1 MSVFR
6 PLTIFAPG
14 VIPQL
19 LDGGAVVVVVV
30 GAGNDV
36 VVVVGPGV
44 VVVVVVVP
52 GVVVVVV
59 SGPPGLFSPPMPIT
73 TQSISTDLVNKKV
86 ELSQF
91 DEML

>member
-19 LDGGAVVVVVV
+19 LVGGAVVVVVV
-30 GAGNDV
+30 G
-36 VVVVGPGV
+36 
-44 VVVVVVVP
+44 P

-73 TQSISTDLVNKKV
+73 TQSISTDLVSKKV
-86 ELSQF
+86 EINQF
-91 DEML
+91 DEMV